1 MLEAIKLIKENFKMS
16 ITEFVLGTVVLA
28 LFMFL
33 MILIITI
40 GGSLL

>member
-1 MLEAIKLIKENFKMS
+1 MINAIKLIKANFKMS
-16 ITEFVLGTVVLA
+16 ITEFVLGTVGFG

-40 GGSLL
+40 GGSIM

>member
-1 MLEAIKLIKENFKMS
+1 MINAIKLIKANFKMT
-16 ITEFVLGTVVLA
+16 ITEFVLGTVGFG

-40 GGSLL
+40 GGGIV